1 MNKTKANIST
11 QAVCGRDLWALM
23 FVAWVMALAASLGAL
38 FIGEVMGQ
46 APCILCWYQR
56 IFMFPLAFVL
66 GLACFKAEP
75 GAAKY
80 GLVLAVPGLVTAGW
94 HVLLFYGV
102 VSEAIAPCTEGI
114 SCTDAEM
121 TIWGI
126 PLPLLSL
133 LTFTAIAALMMRIAL
148 LKENS

>member
-1 MNKTKANIST
+1 MNETKANIST
-11 QAVCGRDLWALM
+11 QAVRGRDLWAFM

-46 APCILCWYQR
+46 TPCILCWYQR
-56 IFMFPLAFVL
+56 NFMFSLAFVL

-102 VSEAIAPCTEGI
+102 VSEAIAPCTQGI

-121 TIWGI
+121 TIRGI

-133 LTFTAIAALMMRIAL
+133 LTFTVIAALMMRIAL